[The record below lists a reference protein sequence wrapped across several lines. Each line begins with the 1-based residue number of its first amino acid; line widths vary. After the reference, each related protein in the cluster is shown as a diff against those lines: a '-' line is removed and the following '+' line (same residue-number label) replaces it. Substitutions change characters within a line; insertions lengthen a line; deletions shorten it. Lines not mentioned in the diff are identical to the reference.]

1 MDYQDFREQFTQDVK
16 VKLVANDMENL
27 ELSVQ
32 PVEKMNE
39 SYEAMTVTPEGSNI
53 GVNLNL
59 ERFYEAY
66 ESGTDYDE
74 VVDRA
79 VDAIENG
86 VNQIPDINVEL
97 LQDYDQM
104 KDKLVMEV
112 VSAETNAELLDKVPH
127 HELED
132 MVIVYRFVLDN
143 DEDGR
148 ATILVTNNLLDNYGV
163 TAEQLHADAMLNA
176 PKIKPAV
183 IQGMKEVISE
193 MMGDDFAMLGVE
205 VSPADEVMFV
215 ASVPDKIQG
224 ASVIAYQDFM
234 DQAAQKLG
242 GDFFILPSSIHEV
255 LLVKDDGNSNARD
268 LKNMVE
274 EVNATQV
281 SPEEK
286 LTDNVYHYDSKE
298 HIFELAESF
307 EARQMEKDIFTS
319 DKLEG
324 KDSVLKDIKDK
335 QKDIQSKASGMD
347 IPEKTVKVKGG
358 EAI

>member
-16 VKLVANDMENL
+16 SQLAENDMENL

-66 ESGTDYDE
+66 ENGTDYDD

-86 VNQIPDINVEL
+86 VTQIPDVNVES
-97 LQDYDQM
+97 LQDYDKM
-104 KDKLVMEV
+104 KHKLVMEV
-112 VSAETNAELLDKVPH
+112 VSAEVNAGLLDKVPH

-132 MVIVYRFVLDN
+132 MAIVYRFVLDN
-143 DEDGR
+143 HEDGR

-176 PKIKPAV
+176 PEIKPAV
-183 IQGMKEVISE
+183 IQGMTEVMSE
-193 MMGDDFAMLGVE
+193 IMGDDFAMLGVE
-205 VSPADEVMFV
+205 VNPADEVMFV
-215 ASVPDKIQG
+215 ASVSDKIHG

-242 GDFFILPSSIHEV
+242 GDFFVLPSSIHEV
-255 LLVKDDGNSNARD
+255 LLVKDDGNSNARA

-307 EARQMEKDIFTS
+307 EARQMEKDAFKS
-319 DKLEG
+319 DKLDR
-324 KDSVLKDIKDK
+324 KDSVLKELKDK
-335 QKDIQSKASGMD
+335 QNVIQSKASGKD
-347 IPEKTVKVKGG
+347 IPGKMVKVKGG